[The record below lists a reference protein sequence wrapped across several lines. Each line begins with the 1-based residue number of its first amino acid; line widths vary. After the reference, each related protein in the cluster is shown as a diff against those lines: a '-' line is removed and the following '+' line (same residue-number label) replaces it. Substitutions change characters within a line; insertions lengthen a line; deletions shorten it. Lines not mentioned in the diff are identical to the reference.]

1 MNIKIRRFVSSL
13 TGKNK
18 IKFFIALSLVCVLA
32 ICVGIYVQFFYR
44 YSETDPLMMG
54 INLGAQKSEEEYAQL
69 EADFSALF
77 TNSYYEKS
85 DNTAVEKIE
94 NSQDIVYTNFTI
106 KNEEENYY
114 SVDVKIPVINI
125 NTETAKQINTE
136 IKSNYYDK
144 ANSVMRQQNEYVN
157 YKVSYVSYLCQDVLS
172 VVIKST
178 IKEGE
183 NPEREIIK
191 TYNYSLPDDK
201 QVSLTNLIESK
212 GTTSEVVQ
220 AKIEDE
226 IKMAYNNALALP
238 EEFRSGVERDLKSS
252 MYKVENTKTFFIT
265 QDGYVYIVYSYGEN
279 LYTNEKDIV
288 IF

>member
-32 ICVGIYVQFFYR
+32 ICVGVYVQFFYR

>member
-1 MNIKIRRFVSSL
+1 MNIKLRRFVSRL

-18 IKFFIALSLVCVLA
+18 IKFFIVLALVCIVS
-32 ICVGIYVQFFYR
+32 ICMGIYVQFFYR

-54 INLGAQKSEEEYAQL
+54 INLGTQKSEEEYAKL
-69 EADFSALF
+69 EAEFSALF

-85 DNTAVEKIE
+85 NNTAVEKIE
-94 NSQDIVYTNFTI
+94 NSQNIVYTNYTI

-125 NTETAKQINTE
+125 NTENAKQINTE

-144 ANSVMRQQNEYVN
+144 ANSIMRQQTEYVN
-157 YKVSYVSYLCQDVLS
+157 YKVSYVAYLCQDVLS
-172 VVIKST
+172 IVIKST

-183 NPEREIIK
+183 NPEREIVK

-201 QVSLTNLIESK
+201 QISLTNLIESK
-212 GTTSEVVQ
+212 ETTVEVVQ

-226 IKMAYNNALALP
+226 IKMAYNNQQALP
-238 EEFRSGVERDLKSS
+238 EEFRGVVKRDLDDS

-279 LYTNEKDIV
+279 AYTNEKDIV

>member
-32 ICVGIYVQFFYR
+32 ICVGVYVQFFYR

-114 SVDVKIPVINI
+114 SIDVKIPVINI

>member
-32 ICVGIYVQFFYR
+32 ICVGVYVQFFYR

-144 ANSVMRQQNEYVN
+144 ANSVMRQQNEYVH

>member
-77 TNSYYEKS
+77 TNSYYERS

-114 SVDVKIPVINI
+114 SIDVKIPVINI

>member
-18 IKFFIALSLVCVLA
+18 VKFFIALALICILA

-54 INLGAQKSEEEYAQL
+54 INLGAQKSEEEYAKL

-94 NSQDIVYTNFTI
+94 NSQELVYTNYNI

-125 NTETAKQINTE
+125 NTENAKQINTE

-144 ANSVMRQQNEYVN
+144 ANSVMRQQTEYVN
-157 YKVSYVSYLCQDVLS
+157 YKVSYVAYLCQDVLS

-201 QVSLTNLIESK
+201 QISLTNLIESK
-212 GTTSEVVQ
+212 ETTSEVVQ
-220 AKIEDE
+220 AKIDDE
-226 IKMAYNNALALP
+226 IRMAYNNALSLP

>member
-18 IKFFIALSLVCVLA
+18 IKFFIVLALICILA
-32 ICVGIYVQFFYR
+32 ICVGIYGQFFYR

-85 DNTAVEKIE
+85 KNTAVEKIE
-94 NSQDIVYTNFTI
+94 NSQQIVYTNYNI

-125 NTETAKQINTE
+125 NTENAKQINTE

-144 ANSVMRQQNEYVN
+144 ANNIMRQQNEYVN
-157 YKVSYVSYLCQDVLS
+157 YKVSYVAYLCQDVLS

-201 QVSLTNLIESK
+201 QISLTNLIESK
-212 GTTSEVVQ
+212 GTTTEVVQ

-226 IKMAYNNALALP
+226 IKMAYNNAQSLP
-238 EEFRSGVERDLKSS
+238 EEFRSEVKRDLNSS
-252 MYKVENTKTFFIT
+252 MYKVENTRTFFIT

>member
-18 IKFFIALSLVCVLA
+18 IKFFIVLALVCILA
-32 ICVGIYVQFFYR
+32 ICVGIYGQFFYR

-85 DNTAVEKIE
+85 KNTAVEKIE
-94 NSQDIVYTNFTI
+94 NSQQIVYTNYNI

-125 NTETAKQINTE
+125 NTENAKQINTE

-144 ANSVMRQQNEYVN
+144 ANNIMRQQNEYVN
-157 YKVSYVSYLCQDVLS
+157 YKVSYVAYLCQDVLS

-201 QVSLTNLIESK
+201 QISLTNLIESK
-212 GTTSEVVQ
+212 GTTTEVVQ

-226 IKMAYNNALALP
+226 IKMAYNNAQSLP
-238 EEFRSGVERDLKSS
+238 EEFRSEVKRDLNSS
-252 MYKVENTKTFFIT
+252 MYKVENTRTFFIT